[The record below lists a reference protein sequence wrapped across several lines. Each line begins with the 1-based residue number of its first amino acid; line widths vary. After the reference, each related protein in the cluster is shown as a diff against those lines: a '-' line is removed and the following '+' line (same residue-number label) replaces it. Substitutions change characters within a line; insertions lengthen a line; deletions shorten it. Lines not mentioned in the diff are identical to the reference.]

1 MYQVL
6 KRQKWLKPAEFANQM
21 CRILTM
27 CAIACLQSSSAPFP
41 PSRFDAVSICPCST
55 DPTSNLYCVGDE
67 CLLCKMLRSPHA
79 ITDKNYAPMAAI
91 LLILSY
97 HFFGRRSCCLK
108 SGPKLCCGTSPWKT
122 SRSLLVFYEAGLPSS
137 VPNTP
142 HSQQLRSQGLN
153 IDPMSIAWVISNYYG
168 PCPWLPPAKYR
179 KNSPRLGAF
188 QIVRWV
194 REVA

>member
-1 MYQVL
+1 MRLVFSESEACGESRAWETWELSMYQVL

-79 ITDKNYAPMAAI
+79 ITDKNYAPYGSNPSDPI
-91 LLILSY
+91 VP
-97 HFFGRRSCCLK
+97 FFR
-108 SGPKLCCGTSPWKT
+108 
-122 SRSLLVFYEAGLPSS
+122 
-137 VPNTP
+137 
-142 HSQQLRSQGLN
+142 
-153 IDPMSIAWVISNYYG
+153 
-168 PCPWLPPAKYR
+168 PAKLL
-179 KNSPRLGAF
+179 S
-188 QIVRWV
+188 
-194 REVA
+194 